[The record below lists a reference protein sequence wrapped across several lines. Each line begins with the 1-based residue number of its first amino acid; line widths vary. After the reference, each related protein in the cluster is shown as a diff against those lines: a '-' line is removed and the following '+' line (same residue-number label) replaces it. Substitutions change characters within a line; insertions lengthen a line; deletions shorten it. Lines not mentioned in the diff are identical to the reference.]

1 MYVCDRGYN
10 FNMEK
15 NLEQRIAIKFCVKLE
30 KSATET
36 FQMMI
41 KAYGELVMSR
51 ATVFRWHSQFSS
63 GRESFDD
70 EQRCGRPSTTKT
82 DENIAR
88 VSAVLNEHR
97 NVGCRLVEELTGI
110 PKTVVQRIIREDL
123 GKRKLCARF
132 VPHALTTEQR
142 QRRVSHAKDLLQMV
156 TNTPNFF
163 KNIITGDESW
173 CFAYD
178 PETKRQS
185 AQWVGENSP
194 RPKKLR
200 FQKSKIKTMLIVF
213 FDSQGIIHKEFLPP
227 GSTVNAEFYKN
238 VLDRL
243 CKRIARVRPALWKD
257 RSFFLLHD
265 NAPAHTAAIVT
276 QFLAKKMIPVLD
288 HPPYS
293 PDLSPPD
300 YFLFPKL
307 KMELKGQHFSTI
319 ETIQEVVTQKLKNIP
334 TADFSRAMEK
344 FGDRA
349 RRCIECNGD
358 YFE

>member
-1 MYVCDRGYN
+1 
-10 FNMEK
+10 
-15 NLEQRIAIKFCVKLE
+15 
-30 KSATET
+30 
-36 FQMMI
+36 MMTI
-41 KAYGELVMSR
+41 AYGELVVSR
-51 ATVFRWHSQFSS
+51 ASVFRWHSQFLS

-97 NVGCRLVEELTGI
+97 NAGCRLVEELTGI
-110 PKTVVQRIIREDL
+110 PKTIVQRIIREDL

-142 QRRVSHAKDLLQMV
+142 QRRVSHTEDLLQMV
-156 TNTPNFF
+156 NNTPNFF
-163 KNIITGDESW
+163 KKIITGDESW

-185 AQWVGENSP
+185 AQWVGKNSP

-213 FDSQGIIHKEFLPP
+213 FDSQGIIHKEFVPP
-227 GSTVNAEFYKN
+227 GRTVNAEFYKN

-276 QFLAKKMIPVLD
+276 QFLARKMVPVLN

-307 KMELKGQHFSTI
+307 KMELKGHHFATV
-319 ETIQEVVTQKLKNIP
+319 ETIQKSVTQKFKNIP
-334 TADFSRAMEK
+334 EAEFSRAIEK
-344 FGDRA
+344 LRDRA

>member
-1 MYVCDRGYN
+1 
-10 FNMEK
+10 MEK
-15 NLEQRIAIKFCVKLE
+15 NLEQRIAIKCCVKLE

-110 PKTVVQRIIREDL
+110 PKMVVQRIIREDL

-142 QRRVSHAKDLLQMV
+142 QRRVSHAKDVLQMV
-156 TNTPNFF
+156 TNTPNFL

-200 FQKSKIKTMLIVF
+200 FQKSKIKTMLIVL
-213 FDSQGIIHKEFLPP
+213 FDSQGIIHKEFVPP

-243 CKRIARVRPALWKD
+243 L
-257 RSFFLLHD
+257 
-265 NAPAHTAAIVT
+265 
-276 QFLAKKMIPVLD
+276 LD

-334 TADFSRAMEK
+334 TADFSQAMEK
-344 FGDRA
+344 LGDRA